1 MSPTM
6 TADPFAN
13 ADPLDGRSLPAAGA
27 VIRVAAQK
35 GTRPALAQ
43 FAAGPAS
50 QARGRVS
57 PEAMTA
63 AVDPLAAENPARLVR
78 FILGMVERDR
88 GKAKQPAGRAG

>member
-1 MSPTM
+1 MKSIVH
-6 TADPFAN
+6 
-13 ADPLDGRSLPAAGA
+13 AA
-27 VIRVAAQK
+27 
-35 GTRPALAQ
+35 ALAGLI
-43 FAAGPAS
+43 AAATPAVA

-78 FILGMVERDR
+78 FILGMVECDR